1 MNRIRTNGLRSAKQ
15 TPPPAITAY
24 PLVLAILARRRLF
37 PTGMVS
43 VKETDSKA
51 SETLTWVGHDITILA
66 DQALAGLMK
75 PNLVSALIQRG
86 ALR

>member
-1 MNRIRTNGLRSAKQ
+1 MGT
-15 TPPPAITAY
+15 
-24 PLVLAILARRRLF
+24 
-37 PTGMVS
+37 VS
-43 VKETDSKA
+43 VKETGSKA
-51 SETLTWVGHDITILA
+51 SETLTRGGHDVTILA

>member
-1 MNRIRTNGLRSAKQ
+1 MRVRGH
-15 TPPPAITAY
+15 
-24 PLVLAILARRRLF
+24 F
-37 PTGMVS
+37 S
-43 VKETDSKA
+43 VKETGSKA
-51 SETLTWVGHDITILA
+51 SETLTRGGHDVTILA

>member
-1 MNRIRTNGLRSAKQ
+1 MCGVPSVFA
-15 TPPPAITAY
+15 P
-24 PLVLAILARRRLF
+24 
-37 PTGMVS
+37 VS

-51 SETLTWVGHDITILA
+51 SETLTWVGHDVTILA

>member
-1 MNRIRTNGLRSAKQ
+1 MLKSPFLLSLPLMKERS
-15 TPPPAITAY
+15 I
-24 PLVLAILARRRLF
+24 F
-37 PTGMVS
+37 S